1 MNSVV
6 MQMQNQLCKSNQ
18 LCALRDFILYIAS
31 MRMAGAIS
39 KSTDV
44 MKAMN
49 NLVKIPEIR
58 DAMMELSREMTKVIF
73 LCVIII

>member
-1 MNSVV
+1 
-6 MQMQNQLCKSNQ
+6 
-18 LCALRDFILYIAS
+18 

-58 DAMMELSREMTKVIF
+58 DAMMELSREMTKVNIF
-73 LCVIII
+73 VLNII

>member
-1 MNSVV
+1 
-6 MQMQNQLCKSNQ
+6 
-18 LCALRDFILYIAS
+18 

>member
-1 MNSVV
+1 
-6 MQMQNQLCKSNQ
+6 
-18 LCALRDFILYIAS
+18 

-73 LCVIII
+73 LCVIIIWSFKVMVML

>member
-1 MNSVV
+1 M
-6 MQMQNQLCKSNQ
+6 
-18 LCALRDFILYIAS
+18 YIAS

-58 DAMMELSREMTKVIF
+58 DAMMELSREMTKVNF
-73 LCVIII
+73 LCLILFEVLKLW

>member
-1 MNSVV
+1 MPQETLS
-6 MQMQNQLCKSNQ
+6 CT
-18 LCALRDFILYIAS
+18 AS

-73 LCVIII
+73 LCLIVI